1 MVQYYL
7 LAAICCVLLLI
18 AIKIWVVL
26 RARRSVIETND
37 EENSFILS
45 RAERD
50 IMLRKYD
57 YDPYNTAIFPDTL
70 LEMLKKV
77 NRLNPNTRQL
87 DAMDEWFKRATPK
100 LMHNGKCL
108 SYIDHY
114 GHLEDMFWKNVSELN
129 LHPEQDKKFQ
139 MLLFSCHYV
148 SNFGYWHNNFSN
160 MLFHFGGSYGTLL
173 PEVEEVI
180 NKDNRLK
187 AAKGIYYRARGYAK
201 T

>member
-1 MVQYYL
+1 MEKYYL

-26 RARRSVIETND
+26 RARRSVIETKD
-37 EENSFILS
+37 EENSSMSSLT
-45 RAERD
+45 ERD
-50 IMLRKYD
+50 IMLREYD

-77 NRLNPNTRQL
+77 NRLNPNTRQF

-129 LHPEQDKKFQ
+129 LHPEQDKIFQ
-139 MLLFSCHYV
+139 QLLFSCHYV
-148 SNFGYWHNNFSN
+148 DILGCWDNNFNNMLYHFGYN
-160 MLFHFGGSYGTLL
+160 YDIL
-173 PEVEEVI
+173 PEIEDRI
-180 NKDNRLK
+180 NSDERLK
-187 AAKGIYYRARGYAK
+187 LSKETYYSAQEYAK